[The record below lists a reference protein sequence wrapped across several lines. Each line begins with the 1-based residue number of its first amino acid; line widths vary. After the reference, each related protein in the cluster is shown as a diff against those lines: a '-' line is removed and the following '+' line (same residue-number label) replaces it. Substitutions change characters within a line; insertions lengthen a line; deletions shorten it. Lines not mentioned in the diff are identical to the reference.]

1 MLTYEEQQQ
10 NISTLRQLFRKP
22 LINSLSFLNARE
34 LQNLEKVSEI
44 WFKNLNSIEKK
55 IKNTKSSTLL
65 MRLKDAIKLE
75 IVKLDKAETNLEEKV
90 LPEDGL
96 NIYLYRSC
104 EIKKDEKLTS
114 SGVKIEFKQK

>member
-44 WFKNLNSIEKK
+44 WFKNLNSVANK
-55 IKNTKSSTLL
+55 IKNTKSSTVL

-75 IVKLDKAETNLEEKV
+75 IVKLDKPETNLAEKV

-96 NIYLYRSC
+96 NIYLYWSC

-114 SGVKIEFKQK
+114 SGVKIEFK